1 MRKFLLAS
9 VATLGTG
16 GLMAG
21 AAFAQAPA
29 GTPTQGQVAYPLAN
43 PLASANNNN
52 NYQAPALPGALANP
66 TPGTI
71 VVHVNG
77 KVQTTFQSEWGS
89 ADTHQITTTAA
100 QAAVSGNSNAAPLGS
115 PGAPGLTA
123 TVVVPAGGFAPGS
136 TITVAVPN
144 TPLATTLGTNGIG
157 VVKLNPYAL
166 DSFMRLYFG
175 ADAMATN
182 GLRYGAGIELR
193 ENFTGQQGS
202 NTSTN
207 ASGYSSLSTVYV
219 RRAFTYVA
227 GENWGI
233 VRFGMADGVIGIFDN
248 GVTTGQFLINGFGG
262 GDNQNVSGAG
272 IPFFFLSTQ
281 GAEYDNTKLVYLS
294 PQIAGFDFGLQW
306 APNTSNGYGIS
317 GNNFVLN
324 SSITGAAVGTGLSC
338 NTVANS
344 GCPNLSSG
352 PGILDGARA
361 TNQTVIGVRYQG
373 VLGGLGVL
381 AYAAYEH
388 SGHVNY
394 TGITTGTPGF
404 TAAQVATVLGTT
416 TVPGSKF
423 NGTYQPLSFGSGGA
437 ALTFAGFTAS
447 ANVIGGKLNGQGA
460 LTPSGGSNEAAMIL
474 GLKWTSGPLT
484 VGGTVEKAWYQGNVV
499 LAGISQ
505 RRAQGISF
513 GANYVVAPGFTVFGE
528 YMYEEIYQ
536 GANNFVTG
544 AVGTAA
550 GANAN
555 NTVKAQGFLLGNVI
569 NF

>member
-16 GLMAG
+16 GLMG

-29 GTPTQGQVAYPLAN
+29 GAPTQGQAAYPLAN
-43 PLASANNNN
+43 PTAFANTNN

-71 VVHVNG
+71 VVHING

-89 ADTHQITTTAA
+89 ADTHQITATAA
-100 QAAVSGNSNAAPLGS
+100 QAALSGNANAAPAGS
-115 PGAPGLTA
+115 PGGPALTV
-123 TVVVPAGGFAPGS
+123 TVPAGGFAPGTTV
-136 TITVAVPN
+136 TIPT
-144 TPLATTLGTNGIG
+144 TPLATSLGTNGIG

-182 GLRYGAGIELR
+182 GLRYGAAIELR
-193 ENFTGQQGS
+193 ENFTGQISS
-202 NTSTN
+202 NTSTD
-207 ASGYSSLSTVYV
+207 ASGYSSLSTVFV

-317 GNNFVLN
+317 GGNNVGLN
-324 SSITGAAVGTGLSC
+324 ASSPAPA
-338 NTVANS
+338 
-344 GCPNLSSG
+344 SG
-352 PGILDGARA
+352 PVLPATRRQIPDVRTCRLVRASWTAR
-361 TNQTVIGVRYQG
+361 
-373 VLGGLGVL
+373 
-381 AYAAYEH
+381 
-388 SGHVNY
+388 
-394 TGITTGTPGF
+394 
-404 TAAQVATVLGTT
+404 
-416 TVPGSKF
+416 VPP
-423 NGTYQPLSFGSGGA
+423 TRP
-437 ALTFAGFTAS
+437 
-447 ANVIGGKLNGQGA
+447 
-460 LTPSGGSNEAAMIL
+460 
-474 GLKWTSGPLT
+474 
-484 VGGTVEKAWYQGNVV
+484 
-499 LAGISQ
+499 
-505 RRAQGISF
+505 
-513 GANYVVAPGFTVFGE
+513 
-528 YMYEEIYQ
+528 
-536 GANNFVTG
+536 
-544 AVGTAA
+544 
-550 GANAN
+550 
-555 NTVKAQGFLLGNVI
+555 
-569 NF
+569 

>member
-16 GLMAG
+16 GLMGG

-43 PLASANNNN
+43 PTAFVNNNN

-71 VVHVNG
+71 VVHING

-89 ADTHQITTTAA
+89 ADTNLITATAA
-100 QAAVSGNSNAAPLGS
+100 QAALSGNANVAPSGS
-115 PGAPGLTA
+115 PGGPALTV
-123 TVVVPAGGFAPGS
+123 TVPAGGGTV
-136 TITVAVPN
+136 TIPT
-144 TPLATTLGTNGIG
+144 TPLATSLGTNGIG

-182 GLRYGAGIELR
+182 GLRYGAAIELR
-193 ENFTGQQGS
+193 ENFTGQISSNGS
-202 NTSTN
+202 SN

-248 GVTTGQFLINGFGG
+248 GVTSGQFLINGFNG

-272 IPFFFLSTQ
+272 IPFFFLGQTGS
-281 GAEYDNTKLVYLS
+281 EYDNTKLVYLS

-306 APNTSNGYGIS
+306 APNTSNGYGIGT
-317 GNNFVLN
+317 GNPLN
-324 SSITGAAVGTGLSC
+324 ASITGAGIGTGLACSA
-338 NTVANS
+338 VANS

-352 PGILDGARA
+352 PGIQDGARA

-373 VLGGLGVL
+373 TFGGLGVL

-394 TGITTGTPGF
+394 TGLQ
-404 TAAQVATVLGTT
+404 TAAIL
-416 TVPGSKF
+416 
-423 NGTYQPLSFGSGGA
+423 A
-437 ALTFAGFTAS
+437 ACRS
-447 ANVIGGKLNGQGA
+447 
-460 LTPSGGSNEAAMIL
+460 
-474 GLKWTSGPLT
+474 
-484 VGGTVEKAWYQGNVV
+484 
-499 LAGISQ
+499 
-505 RRAQGISF
+505 
-513 GANYVVAPGFTVFGE
+513 
-528 YMYEEIYQ
+528 
-536 GANNFVTG
+536 
-544 AVGTAA
+544 
-550 GANAN
+550 
-555 NTVKAQGFLLGNVI
+555 
-569 NF
+569 

>member
-9 VATLGTG
+9 VAIMGSG
-16 GLMAG
+16 GLSS
-21 AAFAQAPA
+21 AFAQVPA
-29 GTPTQGQVAYPLAN
+29 GTPTQGQTAYPLAN
-43 PLASANNNN
+43 PLASANTNN
-52 NYQAPALPGALANP
+52 NYQAPAIPGALANP

-71 VVHVNG
+71 VVHING

-89 ADTHQITTTAA
+89 ADTHQITATAA
-100 QAAVSGNSNAAPLGS
+100 QAAISGNSTVAPAGS
-115 PGAPGLTA
+115 PGGPPITITAAGPG
-123 TVVVPAGGFAPGS
+123 GGIVGS
-136 TITVAVPN
+136 TVAP
-144 TPLATTLGTNGIG
+144 TPLQTSLGANGVGI
-157 VVKLNPYAL
+157 VKLNPYAL

-193 ENFTGQQGS
+193 ENFTNQISS

-207 ASGYSSLSTVYV
+207 ASGYSSLSTVFV

-227 GENWGI
+227 GEQWGI

-248 GVTTGQFLINGFGG
+248 GVTSGQFLINGFGG
-262 GDNQNVSGAG
+262 GDNQNVSGAA
-272 IPFFFLSTQ
+272 IPFFFLATQ

-306 APNTSNGYGIS
+306 APNTSNGYGIGTS
-317 GNNFVLN
+317 NALN
-324 SSITGAAVGTGLSC
+324 SSITGAGIGTGLSC
-338 NTVANS
+338 ATAAAS

-352 PGILDGARA
+352 PGIQDGSRA
-361 TNQTVIGVRYQG
+361 TNQTVVGVRYQG
-373 VLGGLGVL
+373 TFGGLGLL

-388 SGHVNY
+388 SGNVHY
-394 TGITTGTPGF
+394 TGLTTP
-404 TAAQVATVLGTT
+404 AILGTT
-416 TVPGSKF
+416 TVPGSTF
-423 NGTYQPLSFGSGGA
+423 NGSYSGLSFGSGGA
-437 ALTFAGFTAS
+437 ALTYAGFTLS
-447 ANVIGGKLNGQGA
+447 ANAIGGNLNGQGA
-460 LTPSGGSNEAAMIL
+460 LMPQNGVKESAAII
-474 GLKWTSGPLT
+474 GLKYTAGPLT
-484 VGGTVEKAWYQGNVV
+484 VGATVEKGWYQGNVV
-499 LAGISQ
+499 LTGVSQ
-505 RRAQGISF
+505 RAAQGISV

-528 YMYEEIYQ
+528 YMYEQIYQ

>member
-16 GLMAG
+16 GLMG
-21 AAFAQAPA
+21 AAFAQVPA
-29 GTPTQGQVAYPLAN
+29 GTPTQGQTAYPLAN
-43 PLASANNNN
+43 PTAFVNNNN

-89 ADTHQITTTAA
+89 ADTRLFTAGTPVGS
-100 QAAVSGNSNAAPLGS
+100 QVSNGSAAPAGS
-115 PGAPGLTA
+115 PGGPALTITAAGPG
-123 TVVVPAGGFAPGS
+123 GGIVGS
-136 TITVAVPN
+136 TVAP
-144 TPLATTLGTNGIG
+144 TPLQTSLGANGVGI
-157 VVKLNPYAL
+157 VKLNPYAL

-193 ENFTGQQGS
+193 ENFTNQISS

-207 ASGYSSLSTVYV
+207 ASGYSSLSTVFV
-219 RRAFTYVA
+219 RRAFSYVA
-227 GENWGI
+227 GEQWGI

-248 GVTTGQFLINGFGG
+248 GVTSGQFLINGFGG
-262 GDNQNVSGAG
+262 GDNQNVSGAA
-272 IPFFFLSTQ
+272 IPFFFLATQ

-317 GNNFVLN
+317 GTNNTLN
-324 SSITGAAVGTGLSC
+324 ASLSGAGIGTGISC

-352 PGILDGARA
+352 PGIQDGTRA
-361 TNQTVIGVRYQG
+361 TNQTVIGARYQG
-373 VLGGLGVL
+373 TFGGLGVL

-394 TGITTGTPGF
+394 TGLTTP
-404 TAAQVATVLGTT
+404 AVLGTT
-416 TVPGSKF
+416 NVPGSKF
-423 NGTYQPLSFGSGGA
+423 NGSYQPLSFGSGGA

-447 ANVIGGKLNGQGA
+447 ANAIGGKVNAQGA
-460 LTPSGGSNEAAMIL
+460 LTPSGGSNESALIL

-484 VGGTVEKAWYQGNVV
+484 VGATVEKGWYQGNPV

-505 RRAQGISF
+505 RRAQGISA

-528 YMYEEIYQ
+528 YMYEEVYQ
-536 GANNFVTG
+536 GANNFLTG

-555 NTVKAQGFLLGNVI
+555 NKFKAQGFLLGNVI

>member
-1 MRKFLLAS
+1 
-9 VATLGTG
+9 VA
-16 GLMAG
+16 
-21 AAFAQAPA
+21 
-29 GTPTQGQVAYPLAN
+29 
-43 PLASANNNN
+43 
-52 NYQAPALPGALANP
+52 P
-66 TPGTI
+66 TPL
-71 VVHVNG
+71 
-77 KVQTTFQSEWGS
+77 QT
-89 ADTHQITTTAA
+89 A
-100 QAAVSGNSNAAPLGS
+100 LG
-115 PGAPGLTA
+115 A
-123 TVVVPAGGFAPGS
+123 
-136 TITVAVPN
+136 
-144 TPLATTLGTNGIG
+144 NGIG

-193 ENFTGQQGS
+193 ENFTGQIS
-202 NTSTN
+202 NNTSTGS
-207 ASGYSSLSTVYV
+207 SGYSSLSTVYV

-227 GENWGI
+227 GEQWGI

-248 GVTTGQFLINGFGG
+248 GVTSGQFLINGFGG
-262 GDNQNVSGAG
+262 GDNQNVSSAG
-272 IPFFFLSTQ
+272 IPFFFLATQ

-317 GNNFVLN
+317 GNNNILN
-324 SSITGAAVGTGLSC
+324 SSISGAGIGTGLSC
-338 NTVANS
+338 NTTANS

-352 PGILDGARA
+352 PGIQDGSRA
-361 TNQTVIGVRYQG
+361 TNQTVVGVRYQG
-373 VLGGLGVL
+373 TFGGLGLL

-388 SGHVNY
+388 SGNVHY
-394 TGITTGTPGF
+394 TGLTTP
-404 TAAQVATVLGTT
+404 AILGTT

-423 NGTYQPLSFGSGGA
+423 NGSYNGLSFGSGGA
-437 ALTFAGFTAS
+437 ALTYAGFTLSGNA
-447 ANVIGGKLNGQGA
+447 IGGNLNGQGA
-460 LTPSGGSNEAAMIL
+460 LTPQNGVKERAVIV
-474 GLKWTSGPLT
+474 GLKYTSGPLT
-484 VGGTVEKAWYQGNVV
+484 VGATVEKGWYQGNVV
-499 LAGISQ
+499 LTGVSQ
-505 RRAQGISF
+505 RYAQGISA

-555 NTVKAQGFLLGNVI
+555 NKVKAQGFLLGNVI

>member
-9 VATLGTG
+9 VAIMGSG
-16 GLMAG
+16 GLSS
-21 AAFAQAPA
+21 AFAQVPA
-29 GTPTQGQVAYPLAN
+29 GTPTQGQTAYPLAN
-43 PLASANNNN
+43 PLASANTNN
-52 NYQAPALPGALANP
+52 NYQAPAIPGALANP

-71 VVHVNG
+71 VVHING

-89 ADTHQITTTAA
+89 ADTHQITATAA
-100 QAAVSGNSNAAPLGS
+100 QAAISGNSTVAPAGS
-115 PGAPGLTA
+115 PGGPPL
-123 TVVVPAGGFAPGS
+123 TVVVPAGGFAAGS
-136 TITVAVPN
+136 TITIPT
-144 TPLATTLGTNGIG
+144 TPLQTSLGANGIG

-193 ENFTGQQGS
+193 ENFSGQLGSTG
-202 NTSTN
+202 NTG

-248 GVTTGQFLINGFGG
+248 GVTSGQFLINGFGG
-262 GDNQNVSGAG
+262 GDNQNVSGAA
-272 IPFFFLSTQ
+272 IPFFFLATQ

-317 GNNFVLN
+317 GTNNTLN
-324 SSITGAAVGTGLSC
+324 ASLSGAGIGTGISC

-352 PGILDGARA
+352 PGIQDGTRA
-361 TNQTVIGVRYQG
+361 TNQTVIGARYQG
-373 VLGGLGVL
+373 TFGGLGVL

-388 SGHVNY
+388 SGAVHY
-394 TGITTGTPGF
+394 TGLTTP
-404 TAAQVATVLGTT
+404 AILGTT
-416 TVPGSKF
+416 NVPGSKF
-423 NGTYQPLSFGSGGA
+423 NGSYQPLSFGSGGA

-447 ANVIGGKLNGQGA
+447 ANAIGGKLNGQGA
-460 LTPSGGSNEAAMIL
+460 LTPSGGSNESALIL

-484 VGGTVEKAWYQGNVV
+484 VGATVEKGWYQGNPV

-505 RRAQGISF
+505 RRAQGIAA

-536 GANNFVTG
+536 GANNFLTG
-544 AVGTAA
+544 AVGNQA

-555 NTVKAQGFLLGNVI
+555 NLVKAQGFLLGNVI

>member
-16 GLMAG
+16 GLMG
-21 AAFAQAPA
+21 AAFAQVPA
-29 GTPTQGQVAYPLAN
+29 GTPTQGQTAYPLAN
-43 PLASANNNN
+43 PLASANTNN
-52 NYQAPALPGALANP
+52 NYQAPAIPGALANP

-89 ADTHQITTTAA
+89 ADNHLITATAA
-100 QAAVSGNSNAAPLGS
+100 QAALSGNANVAPAGS
-115 PGAPGLTA
+115 PGGPPLTI
-123 TVVVPAGGFAPGS
+123 TVPAGGFAPGS
-136 TITVAVPN
+136 QITVPT
-144 TPLATTLGTNGIG
+144 TPLQTSLGANGIG

-182 GLRYGAGIELR
+182 GLRYGAAIELR
-193 ENFTGQQGS
+193 ENFTNQISS

-207 ASGYSSLSTVYV
+207 ASGYSSLTTVFV

-233 VRFGMADGVIGIFDN
+233 VRFGVADGVIGIFDN
-248 GVTTGQFLINGFGG
+248 GVTSGQFLINGFGG
-262 GDNQNVSGAG
+262 GDNQNVSGAA
-272 IPFFFLSTQ
+272 IPFFFLATQ

-306 APNTSNGYGIS
+306 APNTSNGYGIGTGNPLNASLTGS
-317 GNNFVLN
+317 G
-324 SSITGAAVGTGLSC
+324 IGTGLSC
-338 NTVANS
+338 STAAAS

-352 PGILDGARA
+352 PGIQDGSRA

-373 VLGGLGVL
+373 TFGGLGLL

-394 TGITTGTPGF
+394 TGLTTP
-404 TAAQVATVLGTT
+404 AILGTT

-423 NGTYQPLSFGSGGA
+423 NGSYQPLSFGSGGA

-447 ANVIGGKLNGQGA
+447 ANAIGGKLNGQGA

-474 GLKWTSGPLT
+474 GLKWTGGPLT
-484 VGGTVEKAWYQGNVV
+484 VGGTVEKGWYQGNVV

-505 RRAQGISF
+505 RAC
-513 GANYVVAPGFTVFGE
+513 PGHFLRG
-528 YMYEEIYQ
+528 Q
-536 GANNFVTG
+536 LCR
-544 AVGTAA
+544 GTRLH
-550 GANAN
+550 GLWRIHVRGRS
-555 NTVKAQGFLLGNVI
+555 TRVPTTS
-569 NF
+569 

>member
-16 GLMAG
+16 GLMG
-21 AAFAQAPA
+21 AAFAQVPA
-29 GTPTQGQVAYPLAN
+29 GTPTQGQTAYPLAN
-43 PLASANNNN
+43 PTAFVNNNN

-89 ADTHQITTTAA
+89 ADTHLFTAGTPVGS
-100 QAAVSGNSNAAPLGS
+100 QVSNGNAAPAGS
-115 PGAPGLTA
+115 PGGPALTV
-123 TVVVPAGGFAPGS
+123 TVPAGGFAPGS
-136 TITVAVPN
+136 TVTIPT
-144 TPLATTLGTNGIG
+144 TPLATSLGTNGVG

-182 GLRYGAGIELR
+182 GLRYGAAIELR
-193 ENFTGQQGS
+193 ENFTGQISS

-248 GVTTGQFLINGFGG
+248 GVTTGQFLINGFNG

-272 IPFFFLSTQ
+272 IPFFFLAQ
-281 GAEYDNTKLVYLS
+281 AGAEYDNTKLVYLS

-317 GNNFVLN
+317 TGNPLN
-324 SSITGAAVGTGLSC
+324 SSITGAGIGTGLGC
-338 NTVANS
+338 ATAAKS
-344 GCPNLSSG
+344 GCPNLSAG
-352 PGILDGARA
+352 PGIQDGSRA

-373 VLGGLGVL
+373 TFGGLGLL

-388 SGHVNY
+388 SGHVQY
-394 TGITTGTPGF
+394 TGLDHACRTRHDIGAGQHVQRQLRQPQLRQWRRCAHLWRLHGERECHWWRAERPRGSQADRRRRGEGYDRRPEMDQR
-404 TAAQVATVLGTT
+404 AAH
-416 TVPGSKF
+416 
-423 NGTYQPLSFGSGGA
+423 
-437 ALTFAGFTAS
+437 
-447 ANVIGGKLNGQGA
+447 
-460 LTPSGGSNEAAMIL
+460 
-474 GLKWTSGPLT
+474 
-484 VGGTVEKAWYQGNVV
+484 
-499 LAGISQ
+499 
-505 RRAQGISF
+505 RRRRG
-513 GANYVVAPGFTVFGE
+513 
-528 YMYEEIYQ
+528 
-536 GANNFVTG
+536 
-544 AVGTAA
+544 
-550 GANAN
+550 
-555 NTVKAQGFLLGNVI
+555 
-569 NF
+569 